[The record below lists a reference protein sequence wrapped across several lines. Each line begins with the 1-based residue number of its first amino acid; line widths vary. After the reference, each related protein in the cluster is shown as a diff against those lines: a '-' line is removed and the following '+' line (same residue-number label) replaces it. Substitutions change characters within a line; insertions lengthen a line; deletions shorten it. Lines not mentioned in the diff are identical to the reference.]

1 MDSNWD
7 QAVIPNAQPFPAA
20 LFIGDS
26 VTTGWQAIEK
36 PTQRWTNLL
45 CQALGWREINLGID
59 GLGFFARRGP
69 ALPDGTRAPAVAN
82 TELLKAAVRLQ
93 SQVIFVSLGLND
105 AAFLPSHAAQVHK
118 AIWAD
123 LEFLRSHSHA
133 SVVVCPYFPTLNGSR
148 FNAVNTMIAQACSQ
162 LDLIFTD
169 CLTDAIATSAEPAR
183 LAIDSMHP
191 ATLGHTLMSQAML
204 DFLAKLAR

>member
-36 PTQRWTNLL
+36 PTQRWTSLL

-105 AAFLPSHAAQVHK
+105 AAFCLVTPPRFAKPSGP
-118 AIWAD
+118 IWN
-123 LEFLRSHSHA
+123 SC
-133 SVVVCPYFPTLNGSR
+133 V
-148 FNAVNTMIAQACSQ
+148 
-162 LDLIFTD
+162 
-169 CLTDAIATSAEPAR
+169 LT
-183 LAIDSMHP
+183 
-191 ATLGHTLMSQAML
+191 ATLVWWFAPISLP
-204 DFLAKLAR
+204 

>member
-36 PTQRWTNLL
+36 PTQRWTSLL

-93 SQVIFVSLGLND
+93 SQVIFVSLGL
-105 AAFLPSHAAQVHK
+105 K
-118 AIWAD
+118 
-123 LEFLRSHSHA
+123 R
-133 SVVVCPYFPTLNGSR
+133 R
-148 FNAVNTMIAQACSQ
+148 
-162 LDLIFTD
+162 
-169 CLTDAIATSAEPAR
+169 R
-183 LAIDSMHP
+183 LFA
-191 ATLGHTLMSQAML
+191 
-204 DFLAKLAR
+204 

>member
-36 PTQRWTNLL
+36 PTQRWTSLL

-93 SQVIFVSLGLND
+93 SQVIL
-105 AAFLPSHAAQVHK
+105 
-118 AIWAD
+118 
-123 LEFLRSHSHA
+123 
-133 SVVVCPYFPTLNGSR
+133 SV
-148 FNAVNTMIAQACSQ
+148 
-162 LDLIFTD
+162 
-169 CLTDAIATSAEPAR
+169 
-183 LAIDSMHP
+183 LA
-191 ATLGHTLMSQAML
+191 
-204 DFLAKLAR
+204 

>member
-36 PTQRWTNLL
+36 PTQCWTSLL

-69 ALPDGTRAPAVAN
+69 ALPGRQEP
-82 TELLKAAVRLQ
+82 E
-93 SQVIFVSLGLND
+93 
-105 AAFLPSHAAQVHK
+105 
-118 AIWAD
+118 
-123 LEFLRSHSHA
+123 A
-133 SVVVCPYFPTLNGSR
+133 S
-148 FNAVNTMIAQACSQ
+148 
-162 LDLIFTD
+162 
-169 CLTDAIATSAEPAR
+169 
-183 LAIDSMHP
+183 
-191 ATLGHTLMSQAML
+191 LMSYRRPRPSLETIEA
-204 DFLAKLAR
+204 